1 MKNMFASKKAPDALT
16 KQYAQQRMNQMTAM
30 QHQPGMPSTQGGIV
44 GSITNM
50 FAPTQAPG
58 GVMQNIQQRMHLAM
72 QMEYQQGTLFRP
84 RHSPMHP
91 VPATSPDGRMSPEDF
106 KKLHAMV
113 HQNKSTIFQ
122 DASANLKS
130 GRDSFLEGLFG
141 MIEADANA
149 EADG

>member
-1 MKNMFASKKAPDALT
+1 MG
-16 KQYAQQRMNQMTAM
+16 NQMTAM

-91 VPATSPDGRMSPEDF
+91 VPATSPDGRIPPKTSRNYMRWYTRISRPF
-106 KKLHAMV
+106 SKM
-113 HQNKSTIFQ
+113 HQRIS
-122 DASANLKS
+122 
-130 GRDSFLEGLFG
+130 
-141 MIEADANA
+141 
-149 EADG
+149 